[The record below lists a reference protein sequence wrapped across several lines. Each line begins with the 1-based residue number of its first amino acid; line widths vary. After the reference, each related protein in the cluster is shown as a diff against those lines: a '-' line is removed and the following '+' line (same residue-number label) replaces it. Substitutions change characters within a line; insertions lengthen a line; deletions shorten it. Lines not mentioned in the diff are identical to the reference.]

1 MKLRITLF
9 RQSKTQM
16 RQEWG
21 TPDNP
26 TMYGTTTIPPNIWS
40 QMDRAALPDGSSLS
54 SHCVEGEAT
63 SGAGATR

>member
-21 TPDNP
+21 TADNP
-26 TMYGTTTIPPNIWS
+26 TLYGTTTIPANIWS
-40 QMDRAALPDGSSLS
+40 LMDRAALPDGTSLS
-54 SHCVEGEAT
+54 AHCVEGEN
-63 SGAGATR
+63 SAGAAR